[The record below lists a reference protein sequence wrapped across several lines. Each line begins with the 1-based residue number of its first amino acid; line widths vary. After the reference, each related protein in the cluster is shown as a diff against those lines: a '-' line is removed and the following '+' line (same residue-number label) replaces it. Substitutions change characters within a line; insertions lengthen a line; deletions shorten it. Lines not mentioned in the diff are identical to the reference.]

1 MTTAVISVKPQLS
14 VLQITLIV
22 ALGGLLM
29 GYDAATVATS
39 QMYFTQYFDFTPAQQ
54 GWVISSAGYG
64 CFLGAISAGY
74 LTTAYSRKYTLIL
87 SAVLYIISAVGSGI
101 ADSLTVLVSYRIILG
116 LSIGMIAMT
125 SPMYIAE
132 ISPSN
137 IRGKMVSY
145 HQLAMVVGFI
155 LPFLVGFLISS
166 VDSSHSTRVS
176 FGWRLMFWF
185 EIVPALPFLFLL
197 FFIPHSPRW
206 LMLKH
211 RNQQAQKVLNQLI
224 DDKGSAQSEYKLI
237 AQSLAEVRVSARK
250 LLFRKGLGF
259 ALFLG
264 VMLAIFQQAT
274 GIVAILIYSGEIFSQ
289 ALGYDPQQA
298 LIPQLWVSLVN
309 LVFTFVAIY
318 TVDSWGRK
326 PLLVVGVLGMLLGLL
341 ALALSVYMQQM
352 GLVCLI
358 GVLLFVGAYAMSMG
372 PVVWVILAEIF
383 PNNVRSLAMSI
394 AIGAQCL
401 TSALVTN
408 GFPILHKSHLNAIN
422 FNGALPYFLF
432 ASVCIITILFVW
444 KLVPETKGKT
454 LEEMEQLWR

>member
-237 AQSLAEVRVSARK
+237 AQSLAEVKVPASK

-352 GLVCLI
+352 GLVSLI